1 MVCGGGGDV
10 RWRDGE
16 EDGDVVDM
24 GDEEELMEV
33 EVEGAGGG
41 GV

>member
-1 MVCGGGGDV
+1 MFN
-10 RWRDGE
+10 WENESESSLE
-16 EDGDVVDM
+16 EGGDVVDM
-24 GDEEELMEV
+24 GDEEKLMEV